1 MKDQKQLSVLLKQIL
16 IKIQSEDQRMTPSI
30 FLWLRELLKQH
41 WQVVLLHGSKQDF
54 ATLSAL
60 KQLLVRKSQLMQTF
74 LQLKGKIEMVTAMS
88 VKPAKQEADGE
99 GEFVTYKDYS
109 SDEEMAS
116 GEDSEDDE
124 EIK

>member
-88 VKPAKQEADGE
+88 VKPAKQEAEGE